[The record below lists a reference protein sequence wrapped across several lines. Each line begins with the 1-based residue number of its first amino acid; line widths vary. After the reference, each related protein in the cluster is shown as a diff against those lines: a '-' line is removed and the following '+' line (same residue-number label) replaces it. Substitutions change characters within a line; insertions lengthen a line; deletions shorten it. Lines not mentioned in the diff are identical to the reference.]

1 LKYEQTIS
9 DLKEAVERE
18 LGVPPQHQLL
28 FWHGKELTPAFHAST
43 LMDMSMH
50 TGFGLRGYDTV
61 SGFAAHWPDT
71 TNVD

>member
-1 LKYEQTIS
+1 MHTPGRLKYQQTIG

-18 LGVPPQHQLL
+18 LGVPTEHQLL
-28 FWHGKELTPAFHAST
+28 FWHGKELTAAFHAST

-61 SGFAAHWPDT
+61 SHCGVH
-71 TNVD
+71 